1 MQHGFGLPESG
12 LRITEIQPRRVS
24 YLYGTIFAIMIG
36 CAVSERKNKMAMKW
50 KSPFASLLLVALLQ
64 SPAFSE
70 GAGTQS
76 QITPA
81 ALDGLYSA
89 YLEIQS
95 ALAKDDLERALDLG
109 GKFAKQPGT
118 LPRELSHGVKAG
130 QILGDLAA
138 LNRAKDI
145 TEYRKAFSPFSEHM
159 ALLMSEVK
167 YQGKK
172 PVLEFR
178 CPMANGNK
186 GGKWLQAEK
195 ELANP
200 YFGSAMLTC
209 GSLQKSLHEG
219 TEKSQKEGGAATQGS
234 DAHGS
239 HR

>member
-1 MQHGFGLPESG
+1 
-12 LRITEIQPRRVS
+12 
-24 YLYGTIFAIMIG
+24 
-36 CAVSERKNKMAMKW
+36 MAMKW
-50 KSPFASLLLVALLQ
+50 KSPFANLLLVALLQ

-70 GAGTQS
+70 GGGAHA

-89 YLEIQS
+89 YLGIQS
-95 ALAKDDLERALDLG
+95 TLAKDDLERARDLG
-109 GKFAKQPGT
+109 GKFAKQSVN
-118 LPRELSHGVKAG
+118 LPSELSHSMKAE

-145 TEYRKAFSPFSEHM
+145 TEYRKAFSPFSEDM
-159 ALLMSEVK
+159 AQLMSEVK
-167 YQGKK
+167 YEGRV

-186 GGKWLQAEK
+186 GGKWLQAERAV
-195 ELANP
+195 ANP

-219 TEKSQKEGGAATQGS
+219 TGKDQKAGGAAIHGGDAQG
-234 DAHGS
+234 AH
-239 HR
+239 H